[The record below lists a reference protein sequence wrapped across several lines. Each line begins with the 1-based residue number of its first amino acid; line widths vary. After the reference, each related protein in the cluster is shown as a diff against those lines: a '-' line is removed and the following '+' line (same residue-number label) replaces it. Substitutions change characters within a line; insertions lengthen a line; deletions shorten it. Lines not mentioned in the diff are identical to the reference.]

1 MKNDNENLTPQ
12 QQVNLLHRIF
22 TGIVMKRG
30 GQHVKIPGAFAVGFR
45 PVMLAKMAELR
56 RALDECE
63 FEALACEYLDS
74 QQN

>member
-1 MKNDNENLTPQ
+1 MDDNKKLTPQ
-12 QQVNLLHRIF
+12 EQVKMLHKIF
-22 TGIVMKRG
+22 RGIVMKRG
-30 GQHVKIPGAFAVGFR
+30 CQRVQIPGAFAVGFR

>member
-1 MKNDNENLTPQ
+1 MDDNMKLTPQ
-12 QQVNLLHRIF
+12 EQVKVLHAIF

-30 GQHVKIPGAFAVGFR
+30 GKHERVPGAFAVGFR
-45 PVMLAKMAELR
+45 PVMLAKMAGIG

-63 FEALACEYLDS
+63 FEALVCEYLDS